1 MFFLPTY
8 YIVYISTLIGR
19 FFVKRFYL
27 MASDSKANKVSILPS
42 LLSFLSDYGRT
53 VLVRPILS
61 YLLHPITLPVEEISI
76 YNKEDAIK
84 EYEENPI
91 ALYARIQE
99 NIETYNEKYDIVL
112 CDGVDIESETQ
123 AFDELLSLSIPVT
136 LGLPIIQVQSV
147 ADTRF
152 LYAKATILARNA
164 ELQQKNISP
173 VATIVCGFDGSEEEE
188 KVLLTEW
195 NKTCQGELILLKG
208 NTLTKETADA
218 VWNAILSYKDTV
230 ISPLGFELNVIEKA
244 KKNKKTIVIPEG
256 EDDRVIEAT
265 SILSKQSIASIIL
278 LGNPEKITARAKE
291 LGLFFEDVVCISP
304 EHSEYFEDYVST
316 YYELR
321 QHKGITQERAREVMK
336 SHPYF
341 ATMMVYKGHADGM
354 VGGALHTTADTIRPS
369 LEFIKTKP
377 GISVVSSAFIMN
389 IKNSLAVFADCAVNT
404 NPTAQQ
410 LCDIA
415 MSSIET
421 ARSFGIE
428 PKVAMLSYSTGTS
441 GSGPD
446 VTLVEEATKLL
457 KEALPSTPID
467 GPIQFDAAVDTTV
480 AKLKLPHSVV
490 AGEANVF
497 IFPNLSAS
505 NIGYKAVQRCAN
517 ASAYGPFLQGLNKPV
532 NDLSRGC
539 SVNDIVI
546 TVAITALCI

>member
-1 MFFLPTY
+1 
-8 YIVYISTLIGR
+8 
-19 FFVKRFYL
+19 
-27 MASDSKANKVSILPS
+27 
-42 LLSFLSDYGRT
+42 
-53 VLVRPILS
+53 
-61 YLLHPITLPVEEISI
+61 
-76 YNKEDAIK
+76 
-84 EYEENPI
+84 
-91 ALYARIQE
+91 
-99 NIETYNEKYDIVL
+99 
-112 CDGVDIESETQ
+112 
-123 AFDELLSLSIPVT
+123 
-136 LGLPIIQVQSV
+136 
-147 ADTRF
+147 
-152 LYAKATILARNA
+152 
-164 ELQQKNISP
+164 
-173 VATIVCGFDGSEEEE
+173 
-188 KVLLTEW
+188 
-195 NKTCQGELILLKG
+195 
-208 NTLTKETADA
+208 
-218 VWNAILSYKDTV
+218 
-230 ISPLGFELNVIEKA
+230 
-244 KKNKKTIVIPEG
+244 
-256 EDDRVIEAT
+256 
-265 SILSKQSIASIIL
+265 
-278 LGNPEKITARAKE
+278 
-291 LGLFFEDVVCISP
+291 
-304 EHSEYFEDYVST
+304 
-316 YYELR
+316 
-321 QHKGITQERAREVMK
+321 MK

-415 MSSIET
+415 VSSIET

-480 AKLKLPHSVV
+480 AKLKLPHSAV

>member
-1 MFFLPTY
+1 M
-8 YIVYISTLIGR
+8 
-19 FFVKRFYL
+19 KKFYV
-27 MASDSKANKVSILPS
+27 MASDSKANKVSLLPS

-53 VLVRPILS
+53 VLIRPILS
-61 YLLHPITLPVEEISI
+61 YLLHPINLPVEEISI

-84 EYEENPI
+84 EYDTNP
-91 ALYARIQE
+91 LSFYAHIQDHI
-99 NIETYNEKYDIVL
+99 NKQSNNYDIIL
-112 CDGVDIESETQ
+112 CDGIDIEPQTQ
-123 AFDELLSLSIPVT
+123 AFDELLSLDIPIT
-136 LGLPIIQVQSV
+136 LGLPIIQIQSV
-147 ADTRF
+147 SDLPF
-152 LYAKATILARNA
+152 LQAKMTILARNV
-164 ELQQKNISP
+164 ELCQKNIFP
-173 VATIVCGFDGSEEEE
+173 VATIICGFEGTVEEEQR
-188 KVLLTEW
+188 LLAEW
-195 NKTCQGELILLKG
+195 KKEGNGELILLK
-208 NTLTKETADA
+208 TSVLTKETADTI
-218 VWNAILSYKDTV
+218 WHAIINYKDIR

-244 KKNKKTIVIPEG
+244 KKHIKTVVIPEG
-256 EDDRVIEAT
+256 EDDRVIEAA
-265 SILSKQSIASIIL
+265 SILAQQAIADIIL
-278 LGNPEKITARAKE
+278 LGNPQKIQSRAKE
-291 LGLFFEDVVCISP
+291 LQLSFDNVICIEP
-304 EHSEYFEDYVST
+304 EKSEYFEDYAST

-321 QHKGITQERAREVMK
+321 QHKGMTQERAREVMK

-341 ATMMVYKGHADGM
+341 ATMMVYKGHASAM

-389 IKNSLAVFADCAVNT
+389 IKNSLAIFADCAVNT

-415 MSSIET
+415 ISSIET
-421 ARSFGIE
+421 ATSFGIE

-457 KEALPSTPID
+457 QDALPNIPID
-467 GPIQFDAAVDTTV
+467 GPIQFDAAVDKTV
-480 AKLKLPHSVV
+480 AKLKLPHSSV

-546 TVAITALCI
+546 TVAITTLSV